1 MENSTDMATEVSPQR
16 MDIQRTPFPAPS
28 KSSSSLA
35 NGVLTTVATTSFTDK
50 LLVTI
55 AQSGQLAHWVHVPL
69 SSASAD
75 PMNPGNM
82 HFSSPDPENALLPRS
97 DLTATTILGGT
108 KREDEVVGQTLATV
122 IASSLLVKRPSETR
136 LLVVGMGLNRAAE
149 MGKEGFDEVVGLVL
163 DCL

>member
-1 MENSTDMATEVSPQR
+1 MATTTSPQS

-28 KSSSSLA
+28 KSSSGHA
-35 NGVLTTVATTSFTDK
+35 NGVPTTVSSISFADK
-50 LLVTI
+50 LLITI
-55 AQSGQLAHWVHVPL
+55 AQSGRLAHWVHVPL

-82 HFSSPDPENALLPRS
+82 HFSSSDPETALLPRS

-108 KREDEVVGQTLATV
+108 KREDEVVGQTLVTV
-122 IASSLLVKRPSETR
+122 IASSMLVKRPSETR
-136 LLVVGMGLNRAAE
+136 LLVVGLGLEGAAE
-149 MGKEGFDEVVGLVL
+149 MGKEGFEEVVGLVL